1 MNTDS
6 RVTLPANGTFHKQV
20 LELFEQKQKAGI
32 LYEDHGVT
40 RANGIITAVFEKD
53 GKQWM
58 QLDNSLDIE
67 IDKLY
72 ALNGIF
78 ASDYSEC

>member
-6 RVTLPANGTFHKQV
+6 RVTLPINGTFYKQV
-20 LELFEQKQKAGI
+20 VELFEQKQKAGI
-32 LYEDHGVT
+32 LYEDSGVT
-40 RANGIITAVFEKD
+40 RANGMITAVYEKD

-58 QLDNSLDIE
+58 QLDDKLDIE

-78 ASDYSEC
+78 ASDYS

>member
-1 MNTDS
+1 MEKDT
-6 RVTLPANGTFHKQV
+6 RETLPVNGTFYNQV
-20 LELFEQKQKAGI
+20 TELFEQKQKAGI
-32 LYEDHGVT
+32 LYEDNGVT
-40 RANGIITAVFEKD
+40 RANGVITNIFDKD
-53 GKQWM
+53 GKKWL
-58 QLDNSLDIE
+58 QLDNGLEIA